1 MRKIR
6 AYSCTR
12 EGRAQ
17 SSGKAVCF
25 LLDTA
30 HAGHTLRAFL
40 RDRGEGA
47 VLQPM
52 ADAEA
57 RRLLETAAS
66 ADAAGDKSSA

>member
-1 MRKIR
+1 MKKVR

-12 EGRAQ
+12 GSQ
-17 SSGKAVCF
+17 SGSAVCF

-30 HAGHTLRAFL
+30 HATHTLRTFM

-52 ADAEA
+52 PDADA
-57 RRLLETAAS
+57 RRLLSEAVESEDRVRETTGA
-66 ADAAGDKSSA
+66 